1 MVDEI
6 EISYEGKVFIV
17 KFKDVKPKKTWVFD
31 NEGNEYFKMA
41 KKLLRV
47 KSKELELSKN
57 GHLYNKSGLKDEF
70 ITHQYFRTIWNKIN
84 N

>member
-1 MVDEI
+1 MSKKI
-6 EISYEGKVFIV
+6 EINYEGKIFIV
-17 KFKDVKPKKTWVFD
+17 EFKDVKPRKTQVFD
-31 NEGNEYFKMA
+31 NERNEYFRMA

-57 GHLYNKSGLKDEF
+57 GYLYNKSGLKNEF